1 MDFELLSNS
10 LTLESDLAMEL
21 VDSIV
26 KISLIFLS
34 LAVAIFF
41 PSFSFLCSL
50 VGLICTMIVSVI
62 FPALAHLRLFG
73 EKLSPLEKAVD
84 WAFVAGGAFVAVVG
98 TIATLKYDV

>member
-1 MDFELLSNS
+1 
-10 LTLESDLAMEL
+10 
-21 VDSIV
+21 
-26 KISLIFLS
+26 
-34 LAVAIFF
+34 
-41 PSFSFLCSL
+41 
-50 VGLICTMIVSVI
+50 MIVSVI